1 MRRVLKEL
9 YGSLILF
16 FYFFKWPFFL
26 GFPYLYLN
34 GLDENII
41 LNILWFITAL
51 LIVKDLYNLKREL

>member
-16 FYFFKWPFFL
+16 YYFFKWPFFL